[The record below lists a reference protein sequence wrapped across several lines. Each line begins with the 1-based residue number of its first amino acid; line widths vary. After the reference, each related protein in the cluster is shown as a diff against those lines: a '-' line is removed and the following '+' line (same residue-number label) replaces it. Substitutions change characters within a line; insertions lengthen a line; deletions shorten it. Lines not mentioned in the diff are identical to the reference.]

1 MFLLLHNSFLCKNFV
16 YGNFQTYT
24 EVRRIYN
31 NSPCT
36 HHSVSRTV
44 NSGPFLFSS
53 IPLPTFP
60 SPPHPGL
67 LPCHLQLS
75 LYIQICLSLYFLWDF
90 RTVLS
95 MAIVEDSGAWCAA
108 VQGVAKSQTWLSNL
122 TTIIKL
128 IFVLTSA
135 RRIAFISYYFC
146 KMDWVCSVVLIF
158 NICSKD
164 KISFDLKLIQCYVS
178 IISQ

>member
-36 HHSVSRTV
+36 RHSVSRTI

-67 LPCHLQLS
+67 LPCHLQLF
-75 LYIQICLSLYFLWDF
+75 LYIRICLGLSFLWDF

-108 VQGVAKSQTWLSNL
+108 VHGVAKSQTWLSNWI
-122 TTIIKL
+122 TTIIKYL
-128 IFVLTSA
+128 FWLPPGELLLFPTIFV
-135 RRIAFISYYFC
+135 
-146 KMDWVCSVVLIF
+146 K
-158 NICSKD
+158 
-164 KISFDLKLIQCYVS
+164 
-178 IISQ
+178 